1 MDGHFLSDPLDEQ
14 LNDEMAL
21 PTNAPSMD
29 PNLVIYTLQTFL
41 ERLMT
46 TDFSGAWN
54 KMSGDLF

>member
-21 PTNAPSMD
+21 PTNGLGMD

-46 TDFSGAWN
+46 TDFSGA
-54 KMSGDLF
+54 